1 MKKSTKQL
9 MAEYIR
15 AIDCESCEV
24 CAYNKKCNEN
34 FAIFEQKGEEYKPN
48 ETDCVNG
55 IINFFEKKKIKEE
68 LQ

>member
-1 MKKSTKQL
+1 MRKSTKQL

-15 AIDCESCEV
+15 DNDYESCEV

-34 FAIFEQKGEEYKPN
+34 YDIFAQKGEEYNPN

-55 IINFFEKKKIKEE
+55 IINFFEKKKI
-68 LQ
+68 